1 LKSLGASRESCLVL
15 YLQLLATSFTA
26 RESFLTVLSQKPEV
40 EDAAAISRTLSN
52 QVYVRAREIMTKV
65 EVTASD
71 MFDSLNTARWQD
83 VEAFETIP
91 EIKCA
96 IGLVFEKFMQIKIAS
111 IRASR
116 GDLSS

>member
-1 LKSLGASRESCLVL
+1 M